1 MRVHWHWTQRPGLL
15 SLMRNSID
23 KPAGDFA
30 VDPGVCIEARERAG
44 LEWLLR
50 FCARSSTSLALPAR
64 NAMPLLAVTPC
75 APTEPPH
82 LILRRPHRAECSVT
96 QCDAALTK
104 EGESA
109 RPEPQCGA
117 ASTGR
122 GA

>member
-50 FCARSSTSLALPAR
+50 FCAR
-64 NAMPLLAVTPC
+64 
-75 APTEPPH
+75 APRPVWH
-82 LILRRPHRAECSVT
+82 CRRGTRCHSWR
-96 QCDAALTK
+96 
-104 EGESA
+104 
-109 RPEPQCGA
+109 
-117 ASTGR
+117 
-122 GA
+122 